1 MLEFAG
7 RAGCC
12 KATSIELA
20 WRMCRASRSFLVLL
34 QSLLLEPFR
43 DISSPTTAS
52 IHIFQDLL
60 PVYCQKRSHHS
71 ARKDI
76 SSDNTVHNLCT
87 QSHRA
92 HVRLCLTPVSKSRL
106 RPSCN
111 KQYKAAGLTGRTRKI
126 CPKKRSTETTSVA
139 FSNSPCKF
147 RLISLPIY

>member
-1 MLEFAG
+1 MADVPSKSLLPRLASVTPSRTLSGHLFPNNSINSYLPG
-7 RAGCC
+7 PS
-12 KATSIELA
+12 TSI
-20 WRMCRASRSFLVLL
+20 
-34 QSLLLEPFR
+34 
-43 DISSPTTAS
+43 
-52 IHIFQDLL
+52 L
-60 PVYCQKRSHHS
+60 PKRSHHS

-76 SSDNTVHNLCT
+76 SSDNTLHNLCT